1 MWPAGPSKEES
12 PRSFE
17 GFQAW
22 GNHFLVYPFEIVRWP
37 IDKTLQFLEDRHV
50 YKKVDWIYSQM
61 KDYGFTPRLYPRSS
75 QDKQGVGFKIEFMK
89 LTGVQDRFPNL
100 LVEGSTLWTFDHITE
115 YRAKV
120 MQTEI
125 GGLGLRAGSMFKY
138 ENRGEEHF
146 YGLGPNTSL
155 GDGTSYRMERTT
167 LETILGYEFL
177 NTWDLAGKFS
187 YQNVNITNGEDGG
200 RGIIDEIFIK
210 TGRQRI
216 PGLGGDEILSWG
228 LDLEHDNRDDKE
240 WPTQGGFE
248 RFHVSF
254 NKGIESTSGFFKY
267 RGEAGHFFKLL
278 SDRRVLGL
286 RGIVEH
292 NDEVGEREV
301 PFFASARLGGYG
313 VSPRYGDTHRGFRRD
328 RFYDES
334 LLLFNLEYRWTV
346 WEYRDRRLD
355 SLVFWD
361 VGQVFGEWSNLQLED
376 FRSSYGFGIRV
387 GFKQK
392 VLLTM
397 ELGFS
402 DEGAQV
408 YVKTKT
414 PF

>member
-1 MWPAGPSKEES
+1 MDE
-12 PRSFE
+12 
-17 GFQAW
+17 
-22 GNHFLVYPFEIVRWP
+22 
-37 IDKTLQFLEDRHV
+37 TLLFLEDHQI
-50 YKKVDWIYSQM
+50 YKKADWIYHQM
-61 KDYGFTPRLYPRSS
+61 KNRGFTPRLRSFAGGDS
-75 QDKQGVGFKIEFMK
+75 LGVGFKIEFMK
-89 LTGVQDRFPNL
+89 LADVQDRFPNL
-100 LVEGSTLWTFDHITE
+100 SAEGDALWTLDHITE
-115 YRAKV
+115 YQAQV
-120 MQTEI
+120 MQKEI
-125 GGLGLRAGSMFKY
+125 GGLGLRAGGNFKY

-146 YGLGPNTSL
+146 YGLGPDTSL

-167 LETILGYEFL
+167 LEAILGYEFSD
-177 NTWDLAGKFS
+177 TWDAAGKFA

-200 RGIIDEIFIK
+200 RGIIDEIFVK

-216 PGLGGDEILSWG
+216 QGLGGDEILSWG
-228 LDLEHDNRDDKE
+228 LDLQHDNRDNKE
-240 WPTQGGFE
+240 WPTKGGFE

-267 RGEAGHFFKLL
+267 RGEASHFFKLL

-355 SLVFWD
+355 SVVFWD
-361 VGQVFGEWSNLQLED
+361 VGQVFGEWSNLQFED
-376 FRSSYGFGIRV
+376 FRSSYGFGLRA

-392 VLLTM
+392 VFLTI
-397 ELGFS
+397 EAGFS
-402 DEGAQV
+402 SEGAEV